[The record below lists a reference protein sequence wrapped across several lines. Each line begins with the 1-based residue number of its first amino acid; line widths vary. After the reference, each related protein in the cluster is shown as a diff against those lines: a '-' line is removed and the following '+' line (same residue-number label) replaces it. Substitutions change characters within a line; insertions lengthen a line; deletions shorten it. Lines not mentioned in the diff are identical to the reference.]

1 MHIISRYFSLNRNRN
16 IEYKMADTSEFPTW
30 KETNVNKYDT
40 TAVDNI

>member
-16 IEYKMADTSEFPTW
+16 IEYKMVDTSEFPTW